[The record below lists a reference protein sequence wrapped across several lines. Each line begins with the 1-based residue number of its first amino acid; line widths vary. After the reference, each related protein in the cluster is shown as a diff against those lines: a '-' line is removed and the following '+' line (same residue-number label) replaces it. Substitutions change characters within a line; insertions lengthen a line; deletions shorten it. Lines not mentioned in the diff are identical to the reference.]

1 MDFQTRQCRHLLAS
15 VIQLAVSDACSTPG
29 KEKPSMEALT
39 AMRFIFDESV
49 AGLNEYAEL
58 LDINAGQFRKRL
70 LKIMKM
76 HSVGEVN
83 GFSESQR
90 IHFMK
95 NFKYWQLNPLEVRL
109 EIENVDD

>member
-15 VIQLAVSDACSTPG
+15 VIQLAVADACQSPG
-29 KEKPSMEALT
+29 KEKPAMEALT
-39 AMRFIFDESV
+39 AMRFIFDSAA

-95 NFKYWQLNPLEVRL
+95 NFRCWQSNPLEVRL
-109 EIENVDD
+109 EIENVEH